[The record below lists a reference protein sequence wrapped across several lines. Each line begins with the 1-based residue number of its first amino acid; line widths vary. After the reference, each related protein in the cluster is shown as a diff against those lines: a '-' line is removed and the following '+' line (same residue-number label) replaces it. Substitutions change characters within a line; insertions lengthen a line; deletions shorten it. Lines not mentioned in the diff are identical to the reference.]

1 MGASLGQDLP
11 GRSASSPLRNER
23 RLYGFSLITLS
34 TLTWSTAGFFV
45 RSLDLDVWTI
55 VAWRSLFACLSLL
68 LLAFSLRGRA
78 LLRDWQSVGPGG
90 LAAIPVMAVATFS
103 YVAALRLTTVA
114 NVMVVYATV
123 PFLAAGLAF
132 VLLRE
137 RPGLRALCAASVAF
151 VGVMIMAGS
160 ATAPADLMGN
170 GLALLMTLGFAAS
183 IVIARRW
190 TGYDA
195 TLVTGLASGLCALAC
210 FAIILATLRVL
221 SMPSASQLGIL
232 FLFSLA
238 TQSLSYL
245 FFLLGSRHVPS
256 AEAGLIALLDVVL
269 GPLWVWLVFAE
280 KPGAPALVGG
290 ALVLLAVVGHL
301 TLPRFA
307 EP

>member
-1 MGASLGQDLP
+1 M
-11 GRSASSPLRNER
+11 
-23 RLYGFSLITLS
+23 
-34 TLTWSTAGFFV
+34 WSTAGFFV
-45 RSLDLDVWTI
+45 RSLDLEVWTI
-55 VAWRSLFACLSLL
+55 VAWRSLFASLLLL
-68 LLAFSLRGRA
+68 LLAFSLSGWA
-78 LLRDWQSVGPGG
+78 LLRNWQSVGPGG
-90 LAAIPVMAVATFS
+90 LTAIPVMAVAMFS

-123 PFLAAGLAF
+123 PFLAAALAF
-132 VLLRE
+132 LLLRE
-137 RPGLRALCAASVAF
+137 RPGLRLLCAASVAF
-151 VGVMIMAGS
+151 VGVMIMASS
-160 ATAPADLMGN
+160 ATKQADVLGN
-170 GLALLMTLGFAAS
+170 GFALLMTLGFAAS

-195 TLVTGLASGLCALAC
+195 TLVTGLASSLCALAC
-210 FAIILATLRVL
+210 FATILASSRTLPV
-221 SMPSASQLGIL
+221 PNASQLGIL

-256 AEAGLIALLDVVL
+256 SEAGLIALLDVVL

-280 KPGAPALVGG
+280 KPGTPALVGG